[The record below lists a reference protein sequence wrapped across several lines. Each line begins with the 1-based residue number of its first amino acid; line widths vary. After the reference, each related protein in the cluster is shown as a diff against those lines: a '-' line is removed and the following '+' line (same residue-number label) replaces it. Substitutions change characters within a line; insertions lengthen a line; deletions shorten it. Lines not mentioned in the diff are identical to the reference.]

1 MNKIFPKLLI
11 ISFIL
16 SFTFSKN
23 AFFYSYSNQLVEKA
37 SVSCVSTV
45 SSLSSISNV
54 SYNYSLP
61 KITFPD
67 NLIGPEFAAKNSL
80 KGLIVNAVNEHGEQK
95 YFKANYIKNLGHN
108 LHTVMIGSSHMLPV
122 SSIDVGSDNYANLA
136 IGGSNLQDRLDILGM
151 LDYYNINYEHVIF
164 EIDLPSFLD
173 NAFSITKG
181 EIFYEFGNRFYSK
194 LCGDNIG
201 TDSEIDFNS
210 RYISNPVFDSLLINV
225 YEESKLLD
233 NTYYYRPDASMIY
246 PKRSELFNEEHINS
260 VYMILKQQD
269 EMLRLSHINEE
280 SKLTVLKIM
289 DYFKKSGKKVNLII
303 TPRPNR
309 EFDESNM
316 INYAILQEVT
326 EFANIIARTYGFKI
340 SGSFNPHDLW
350 LTDNEFA
357 DGFHLRGDIT
367 SRIFDFI
374 E

>member
-1 MNKIFPKLLI
+1 MNRVFSKILLP
-11 ISFIL
+11 SLIL
-16 SFTFSKN
+16 SFVFSSN
-23 AFFYSYSNQLVEKA
+23 YCFYSYSDQLDKK
-37 SVSCVSTV
+37 VSTANISTV
-45 SSLSSISNV
+45 SSLSSISSISN
-54 SYNYSLP
+54 NYSLP

-80 KGLIVNAVNEHGEQK
+80 AGFIVNAVNEQHEQK
-95 YFKANYIKNLGHN
+95 YFKANYIKNLEHD
-108 LHTVMIGSSHMLPV
+108 LHSVMIGSSHMLPV
-122 SSIDVGSDNYANLA
+122 SSIDVGSDNYANLS

-173 NAFSITKG
+173 NAFATSKG
-181 EIFYEFGNRFYSK
+181 EIFNQFGNRFYSK
-194 LCGDNIG
+194 LCGENLS

-210 RYISNPVFDSLLINV
+210 RYVSNPAFDSLLINV
-225 YEESKLLD
+225 YDESQLLD
-233 NTYYYRPDASMIY
+233 NIYYYRPDASMIY

-269 EMLRLSHINEE
+269 EMLRLSHISEQ
-280 SKLTVLKIM
+280 SKITILRIM

-316 INYAILQEVT
+316 KDYAILQEVT
-326 EFANIIARTYGFKI
+326 EFANIIANAYGFKI

-357 DGFHLRGDIT
+357 DGFHLRGDVT

>member
-1 MNKIFPKLLI
+1 
-11 ISFIL
+11 
-16 SFTFSKN
+16 
-23 AFFYSYSNQLVEKA
+23 
-37 SVSCVSTV
+37 
-45 SSLSSISNV
+45 
-54 SYNYSLP
+54 
-61 KITFPD
+61 
-67 NLIGPEFAAKNSL
+67 
-80 KGLIVNAVNEHGEQK
+80 
-95 YFKANYIKNLGHN
+95 
-108 LHTVMIGSSHMLPV
+108 MLPV

-151 LDYYNINYEHVIF
+151 LEYYNINYEHVIF

-173 NAFSITKG
+173 TAFATSKG
-181 EIFYEFGNRFYSK
+181 EIFNQFGNRFYGK
-194 LCGDNIG
+194 LCGDSVG

-210 RYISNPVFDSLLINV
+210 RYISNPAFDSLLINV
-225 YEESKLLD
+225 YDESQLLD
-233 NTYYYRPDASMIY
+233 NVYYYRPDASMIY

-269 EMLRLSHINEE
+269 EMLRLSHISEQ
-280 SKLTVLKIM
+280 SKLTILRIM

-316 INYAILQEVT
+316 KDYAILHEVT
-326 EFANIIARTYGFKI
+326 EFANIIARAYGFKI

-357 DGFHLRGDIT
+357 DGFHLRGDVT